1 MGAMKALHLSRH
13 VPARQPPVDPR
24 DNAYAWAC
32 VRCFEGFLTRVGK
45 CCSCPRGRRRAKRMA
60 TSARIV
66 ADGEAEKARLRREA
80 LAGSDFSRLF
90 KPALDAGKDYGF
102 ER

>member
-45 CCSCPRGRRRAKRMA
+45 CCSCPRGRRRARNMRMA
-60 TSARIV
+60 IGREQES
-66 ADGEAEKARLRREA
+66 EAKARANIAAKPREDGQPTALGMILAACPRRVE
-80 LAGSDFSRLF
+80 
-90 KPALDAGKDYGF
+90 
-102 ER
+102 